1 MTDTICSIVKWLPVS
16 QPMYVW
22 FIDKYNPFR
31 GQYFLINRS
40 EQNDL
45 KFVDRLN
52 TDSTKDK
59 IFKLTDRQDPEG
71 FINSILKNVVT

>member
-1 MTDTICSIVKWLPVS
+1 
-16 QPMYVW
+16 MYVW

-59 IFKLTDRQDPEG
+59 IFKLTDR
-71 FINSILKNVVT
+71 